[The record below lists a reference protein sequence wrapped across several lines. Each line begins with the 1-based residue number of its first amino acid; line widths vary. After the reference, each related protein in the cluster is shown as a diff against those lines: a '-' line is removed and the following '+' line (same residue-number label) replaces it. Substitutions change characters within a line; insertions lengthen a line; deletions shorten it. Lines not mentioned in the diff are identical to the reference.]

1 MSIFNRI
8 SAIENKIS
16 SIEGRFTAEGTP
28 GQGKAV
34 PGVKNKSFTSPT
46 VQKNAANFQNIISSL
61 AGEDKFVPGAYDVP
75 QASHVASSSG
85 APPKLSSASVQPY
98 VKEAAEKY
106 NLDPALIEAVIK
118 QESAYD
124 AGAES
129 YVGAQGLM
137 QLMPETAKELGVEN
151 SFDPRQNVMGG
162 AKYLRQMMDQFD
174 GNLTK
179 VIAGYNAGPGAV
191 SHYDGVPPYAET
203 QGYVSKVLNNF
214 EEFKS

>member
-16 SIEGRFTAEGTP
+16 SIEGRLAGGQSPMVGPTKGKQVRRAAEG
-28 GQGKAV
+28 
-34 PGVKNKSFTSPT
+34 
-46 VQKNAANFQNIISSL
+46 AANFENIINSL
-61 AGEDKFVPGAYDVP
+61 ADDEKFTPGT
-75 QASHVASSSG
+75 SSG
-85 APPKLSSASVQPY
+85 TTAGQKLNSASVQPY
-98 VKEAAEKY
+98 VAEAASKY
-106 NLDPALIEAVIK
+106 GVDPALIEAVIK

-124 AGAES
+124 AGAHS
-129 YVGAQGLM
+129 HVGAQGLM

-151 SFDPRQNVMGG
+151 SLDPRQNVMGG
-162 AKYLRQMMDQFD
+162 AKYLSQLMTQFD

-191 SHYDGVPPYAET
+191 SHYGGVPPYAET
-203 QGYVSKVLNNF
+203 QNYVDKVLRNY